1 MSQYLM
7 NLWNMLFTTQS
18 QQSTQIFVCDPYIRS
33 TRVCNPDTD
42 EQMPE
47 FFRKLQ
53 NDITQKNNKTQNDF
67 LINLLVFIDT
77 NIHKLLDNA

>member
-7 NLWNMLFTTQS
+7 NLWNMLFSTQPT
-18 QQSTQIFVCDPYIRS
+18 QVTQVTQIFIS
-33 TRVCNPDTD
+33 NPETD